1 MTEEKEV
8 WERLTAVEASTKSA
22 HRRIDS
28 IEKLT
33 QSVSDMVVEVRH
45 MRTDLNEVQRE
56 LETVKKRPM
65 KFFDKLFWAFLGAA
79 ASGLVSLLLSHYF

>member
-1 MTEEKEV
+1 MEEKEI

-33 QSVSDMVVEVRH
+33 QSVSDMVIEVRH
-45 MRTDLNEVQRE
+45 MRTDLNEVQGE
-56 LETVKKRPM
+56 LETVKNRPL
-65 KFFDKLFWAFLGAA
+65 KFYDKLFWAFLGAA
-79 ASGLVSLLLSHYF
+79 ASGSVSLLFSHLF